1 MTALPADSNQLDD
14 VNIIRRFIS
23 QWKSIKKL
31 VTARPT
37 PTPNPR
43 HPPPILPS
51 TTLWLCFLGNISI
64 KEGCPFAMC
73 ITPEIHNKIYLYTI
87 SFHHF
92 TVWPFDGSPWIFN
105 MGSLCSANFATLN
118 KHRGK
123 RLLWQIVLL
132 LFSKLDGNSEVR
144 VYICQACKHKSE
156 ACHWQR
162 ADNFRKRQMEGTL
175 TWIAFFPPASILVGT
190 LSASQQ
196 QMMVVQFLVI
206 VEVVVEEEDEGGA
219 AFSPLTGCHCSSKSG
234 VIAVSH

>member
-1 MTALPADSNQLDD
+1 
-14 VNIIRRFIS
+14 
-23 QWKSIKKL
+23 
-31 VTARPT
+31 
-37 PTPNPR
+37 
-43 HPPPILPS
+43 
-51 TTLWLCFLGNISI
+51 
-64 KEGCPFAMC
+64 MC

-92 TVWPFDGSPWIFN
+92 TVWPFDGSPWIFSV
-105 MGSLCSANFATLN
+105 GSLCSANFATLN

-175 TWIAFFPPASILVGT
+175 TWFAFFSPCFYFSWNIVCITTTNDG
-190 LSASQQ
+190 SA
-196 QMMVVQFLVI
+196 VFG
-206 VEVVVEEEDEGGA
+206 DCGGGCRGGGRGGA